1 MLLINRK
8 CRYGF
13 GWCPKIAAAI
23 FEPAPTREERAWLY
37 KHKYSP
43 LHEAVQLI
51 ADRLA
56 AADRQN
62 NADAV
67 ASIEDAR
74 KQLLEALFEGTV
86 GAEGVRIYPA
96 EEPPD
101 EPPSVEYEQWSPID
115 RGVWLHKQCE
125 VNDRSYR
132 LNTIVVN
139 WNDNYIDYY
148 DSIGEWAGHMDTQIR
163 LVRDDIDRE
172 FPAADALSASVDPP
186 VIPGERACRTGLPGR
201 PSSKYLASQEMRR
214 RAEVGTLSLVLAEE
228 MRELCRWLEREHP
241 DKLRAKPKALGA
253 GLRHEYWALKRGM
266 DLSR

>member
-1 MLLINRK
+1 
-8 CRYGF
+8 
-13 GWCPKIAAAI
+13 
-23 FEPAPTREERAWLY
+23 LY

-62 NADAV
+62 YADAV
-67 ASIEDAR
+67 AAIEDAR

-86 GAEGVRIYPA
+86 RAEGVRIYPE

-101 EPPSVEYEQWSPID
+101 EPPSVEYEQWSPIV

-125 VNDRSYR
+125 ANDNSYR

-172 FPAADALSASVDPP
+172 FPHMEPAPPSVTPTAT
-186 VIPGERACRTGLPGR
+186 GEQAYRTGLPGR
-201 PSSKYLASQEMRR
+201 PSSAPLARQEMHR
-214 RAEVGTLSLVLAEE
+214 RAESGILCSTLAAE
-228 MRELCRWLEREHP
+228 MRELCSWLRREHP
-241 DKLRAKPKALGA
+241 DKPQLKPKSLGNDLRPEYRRLRAGESP
-253 GLRHEYWALKRGM
+253 
-266 DLSR
+266 SQ